1 MIDILEEYLAM
12 PSGDGCAM
20 NVWLTSQPKEV
31 QEIFGKLGENKSL
44 NLASLYNDLNAR
56 SPLPFRISLF
66 RMHMRGTCSC
76 KK

>member
-20 NVWLTSQPKEV
+20 NVWITSQGTEV
-31 QEIFGKLGENKSL
+31 QELFEKLCGNKSL
-44 NLASLYNDLNAR
+44 NLSALYTDLNSR
-56 SPLPFRISLF
+56 SPLPFKISLF